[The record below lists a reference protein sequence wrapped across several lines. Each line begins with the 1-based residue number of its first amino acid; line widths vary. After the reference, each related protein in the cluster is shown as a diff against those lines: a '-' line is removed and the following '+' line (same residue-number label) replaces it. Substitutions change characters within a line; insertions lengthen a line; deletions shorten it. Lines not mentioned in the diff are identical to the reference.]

1 MREAL
6 NLNLIKP
13 CMWATKLVKIRN
25 VYNNRMLCNF
35 GTDPNLSAV
44 LRCPKNYRGE
54 QHISY
59 TYK

>member
-1 MREAL
+1 
-6 NLNLIKP
+6 
-13 CMWATKLVKIRN
+13 MWATKLVKIRN